1 MSKETFPTPEA
12 FCLNVPLYKEYSV
25 DAENIGSVSKLI
37 RFDGHLDTYCPQCES
52 HTVFN
57 CKTTNKEGWIDIDSW
72 YYQPF
77 LTVFANCSRDKA
89 HLSIYIFKVSRDSGI
104 QKIGQHPSTAD
115 SNLYDAKKYSK
126 ILNTEDFRAFT
137 KSIGLAAHGIG
148 AGALVYLRRIFE
160 SLIKEAH
167 SAAAQELNWDEKAYH
182 DGRMQ
187 DRVKLL
193 KNYLPSF
200 LVEHHRIYAVL
211 SNGVHELSE
220 SQCLDFFPILK
231 MSIELILDQKI
242 LEAERAKKTDE
253 VSQFLS
259 KFDQIKA
266 KSD

>member
-1 MSKETFPTPEA
+1 MTKEAFPTPEE
-12 FCLNVPLYKEYSV
+12 FCLTVPLYKEYQV
-25 DAENIGSVSKLI
+25 NEENIAGVRNLLKYE
-37 RFDGHLDTYCPQCES
+37 GHLDTYCSQCQS

-57 CKTTNKEGWIDIDSW
+57 CQNDTRESWIDGDNW

-77 LTVFANCSRDKA
+77 LRVVAVCSRDKS
-89 HLSIYIFKVSRDSGI
+89 HLSVYHFRLIKQSGI

-126 ILNTEDFRAFT
+126 VLNSEDFRGFT

-167 SAAAQELNWDEKAYH
+167 SAAIQDADWDESAYH
-182 DGRMQ
+182 NGRMQ

-193 KNYLPSF
+193 KNHLPSF

-220 SQCLDFFPILK
+220 SQCLDFFPVLK

-242 LEAERAKKTDE
+242 LEAERVKKTSE
-253 VSQFLS
+253 VSQFLNQ
-259 KFDQIKA
+259 FDQLKA
-266 KSD
+266 K